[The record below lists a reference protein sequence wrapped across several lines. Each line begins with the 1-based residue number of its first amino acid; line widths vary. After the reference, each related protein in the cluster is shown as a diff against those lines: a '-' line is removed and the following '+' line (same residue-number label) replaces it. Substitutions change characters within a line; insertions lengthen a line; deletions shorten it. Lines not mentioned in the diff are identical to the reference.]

1 MILESGSE
9 GQGIRDV
16 DLTCTTLTT
25 KTRERGSVKM
35 MRTREKTV
43 RAMAHTPG
51 PSSHPAH
58 TGHSLDTGHPFSWLT
73 EGVLAVTIVVVRLQR
88 RPASHRCLS
97 SLYPLSSA

>member
-1 MILESGSE
+1 MNVILESGSE

-58 TGHSLDTGHPFSWLT
+58 TGHRSQSGYWTLL
-73 EGVLAVTIVVVRLQR
+73 
-88 RPASHRCLS
+88 
-97 SLYPLSSA
+97 